1 MWQWLSRNYKLL
13 LGVSLALAALLN
25 YSLGVQRQ
33 GQPGWFESLSLRLG
47 QPLLTASSAFRYGT
61 ADLFGSI
68 LPGGQ
73 RALDEENRRLRGEL
87 AALTELRQENA
98 RLQQLLGFV
107 EETSL
112 PTLAARVIGED
123 ASGWFRTI
131 EIDRGSVDGIRDGL
145 PVVNAAGLVGRVVR
159 TTPHTARVLLITD
172 ASSAV
177 AVLVQDQRI
186 RGICRGQG
194 GTLILDFALL
204 QDDIQVG
211 DGVITS
217 GLGGV
222 FPKGLVI
229 GYVQAVQREQFGLFQ
244 TIEIDPAVDFAHLEE
259 VLVLVGRGHE

>member
-1 MWQWLSRNYKLL
+1 MWQWWIRNYKLL
-13 LGVSLALAALLN
+13 LGIVLALAALLN
-25 YSLGVQRQ
+25 FSLGVQRQ
-33 GQPGWFESLSLRLG
+33 GQPGWFESICLRLG
-47 QPLLTASSAFRYGT
+47 QPLLSVSSSVRYGT
-61 ADLFGSI
+61 AGFLGAI

-73 RALDEENRRLRGEL
+73 HALDEENRRLRAEV
-87 AALTELRQENA
+87 ATTVELRQENA
-98 RLQQLLGFV
+98 RLKRLLGFV
-107 EETSL
+107 EETNL

-131 EIDRGSVDGIRDGL
+131 EIDRGAADGLRDGL

-159 TTPHTARVLLITD
+159 TSPHSARVLLITD

-204 QDDIQVG
+204 QDTIQVG

-222 FPKGLVI
+222 FPKGLVV

-244 TIEIDPAVDFAHLEE
+244 TIEIEPAVDFAHLEE
-259 VLVLVGRGHE
+259 VLVLTGGGR